1 MPALSYVGDKCNNP
15 QTTIPH
21 PFFPSKG
28 CDGNTPHSS
37 TVFCLPYM
45 YLQDCAPTSLLHT
58 CHWPADWC
66 SWVLLCQGFT
76 YGGVLW
82 FVIYYLHFSSCVERA
97 SQHCHL
103 STVLCSTVQCRLALC
118 FLLSLFPL
126 SASSSDNL
134 LLGICTGMGAR
145 RYVTSAGRSVFV
157 TILQIRTVLSR
168 QGLICPLS
176 LDLAKLVLDSFQPAF
191 SQVAH
196 ACEFRHPV
204 K

>member
-1 MPALSYVGDKCNNP
+1 MPL
-15 QTTIPH
+15 
-21 PFFPSKG
+21 
-28 CDGNTPHSS
+28 
-37 TVFCLPYM
+37 
-45 YLQDCAPTSLLHT
+45 TSRLMFLGFAMSGFYI
-58 CHWPADWC
+58 WWC
-66 SWVLLCQGFT
+66 SLVCYILFALLIMCGE
-76 YGGVLW
+76 G
-82 FVIYYLHFSSCVERA
+82 SPA